1 MSGTR
6 KSPNLL
12 VPAGATVVAMLDFVV
27 CFMMPGDSPSRY
39 GMVWTVVGL
48 IALAITQWVLYF
60 RQYVDFRIDQ
70 AMLAPNFSPQ
80 SDAGV

>member
-6 KSPNLL
+6 RPPNLL

-39 GMVWTVVGL
+39 GMVWMVVGL

-60 RQYVDFRIDQ
+60 HQYVDFRIDQ
-70 AMLAPNFSPQ
+70 AMCEPNVSTQP
-80 SDAGV
+80 DAGV